1 MQQGRS
7 FCLRLTRS
15 TPNPPF
21 GLSGLLNEGSDGGGG
36 VDQPP
41 ASTPCAARR
50 QITLAVRWNA
60 AGDRIE
66 AIAWE
71 GSGCSISQSSASLL
85 ATLAEE
91 STDEGSPWTPDELT
105 ALIEE
110 FREALRSRG
119 AIPLD
124 EERFGDAA
132 ALSGVSKYVAPR
144 QVRDCSPWVAAV
156 RPALPPRW
164 QALPRR
170 EEGHAALE
178 TTRESWRS
186 VFVW

>member
-1 MQQGRS
+1 MSSLDALYQQIILDHSKHPHGVGLEVGEETSHQR
-7 FCLRLTRS
+7 
-15 TPNPPF
+15 NPVC
-21 GLSGLLNEGSDGGGG
+21 GDE
-36 VDQPP
+36 
-41 ASTPCAARR
+41 
-50 QITLAVRWNA
+50 ITLALRWNA

-71 GSGCSISQSSASLL
+71 GAGCSISQSSASLL

-91 STDEGSPWTPDELT
+91 SADEGSPWTPEQLT

-132 ALSGVSKYVAPR
+132 ALSGVSRDVAR
-144 QVRDCSPWVAAV
+144 VTCAMLAWVAAEDLL
-156 RPALPPRW
+156 A
-164 QALPRR
+164 RR
-170 EEGHAALE
+170 A
-178 TTRESWRS
+178 
-186 VFVW
+186 